1 MDLNNIYADNLD
13 FSNGTLFNVSQSAT
27 TIGQN
32 YSFSYFNA
40 NNFVINNFIGQ
51 NVIRIALLDNALISN
66 MIFYNNV
73 AAFNI
78 FLSNI
83 SNVAISSVH
92 FEQNNALNPA
102 VTFYY
107 GACIKI
113 DNLTQNGNAIIN
125 DLNVTSS
132 FSVNRAVGLYVV
144 NHDNTLQST
153 VIPILFLS
161 KISVF
166 RSRLQIHILLII
178 MPYHKH

>member
-1 MDLNNIYADNLD
+1 MEVNNVFGDNLN
-13 FSNGTLFNVSQSAT
+13 FFNGTLFNISQSGL

-40 NNFVINNFIGQ
+40 TNFVINNFIGQ
-51 NVIRIALLDNALISN
+51 NVIRVALLDNTQISN
-66 MIFYNNV
+66 MTFYNNV

-83 SNVAISSVH
+83 SNIIMSSVY
-92 FEQNNALNPA
+92 FEQNNALNSN

-113 DNLTQNGNAIIN
+113 DNSTHNGNVTID

-153 VIPILFLS
+153 VNRIFI
-161 KISVF
+161 
-166 RSRLQIHILLII
+166 
-178 MPYHKH
+178 